1 MAHDR
6 GGGYGEAIA
15 KALPDAVQVADRWH
29 LMHNASQAFLD
40 AVRKSMRQIR
50 RVIGAATI
58 NADLLT
64 CAERL
69 QYEGYLRR
77 EETNAAIMALWKDGV
92 SIRQIVKRT
101 GHHRQTIR
109 HIVRGERSD
118 VFRPRQSPLEAH
130 LPWLIRSGTPAPA
143 TQQRSGVNSGRRAS
157 GDQPGWWQNGRR
169 GGGKPKKRTPRA

>member
-1 MAHDR
+1 
-6 GGGYGEAIA
+6 
-15 KALPDAVQVADRWH
+15 
-29 LMHNASQAFLD
+29 MHNASQAFLD

-58 NADLLT
+58 NPDLLT

-92 SIRQIVKRT
+92 SIKQIVKRT

-118 VFRPRQSPLEAH
+118 VFRPRQSSLEAH
-130 LPWLIRSGTPAPA
+130 LPWLDTQWEAGIRNAA
-143 TQQRSGVNSGRRAS
+143 AL
-157 GDQPGWWQNGRR
+157 W
-169 GGGKPKKRTPRA
+169 